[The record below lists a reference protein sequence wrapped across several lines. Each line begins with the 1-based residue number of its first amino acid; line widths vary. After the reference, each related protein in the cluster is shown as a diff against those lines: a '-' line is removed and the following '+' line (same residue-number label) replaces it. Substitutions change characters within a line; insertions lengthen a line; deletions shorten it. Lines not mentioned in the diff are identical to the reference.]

1 MANANWLLLAEAFIP
16 HLFVCPFLATFQAV
30 VDCGALDCL
39 VTCLEEFD
47 PGVREAAAWALGYVA
62 GHSAD
67 LAGTVRSAPPGPFN
81 DPNEALGQC

>member
-1 MANANWLLLAEAFIP
+1 MILHLAP
-16 HLFVCPFLATFQAV
+16 WVLQAV

-39 VTCLEEFD
+39 VQCLEEFD

-67 LAGTVRSAPPGPFN
+67 LAGTVRSPASVANKGRSGIEC
-81 DPNEALGQC
+81 DGL